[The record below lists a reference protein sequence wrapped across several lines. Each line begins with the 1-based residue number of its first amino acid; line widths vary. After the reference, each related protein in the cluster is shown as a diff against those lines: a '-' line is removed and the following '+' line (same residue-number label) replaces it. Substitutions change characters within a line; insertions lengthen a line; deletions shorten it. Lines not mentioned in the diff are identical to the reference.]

1 MGVNPKTPQKL
12 HQQRLKR
19 ALGVLYLVVLS
30 LFGPAAARAQSPVV
44 AVWLPLQS
52 GTLDTLGASGKALD
66 KATAM
71 AWEFA
76 AGFRLMADSL
86 HLEVVWIDEFS
97 KSVFRINGQTIPGY
111 PALAAELNRAGIRMV
126 VGPMQSSASEQ
137 LAQTWKGIVVNP
149 VSRST
154 SVEAK
159 ANLWAATPRDQDEA
173 YGMGYGLVDLCTNYQ
188 ILPYAESSPTA
199 GKPVWKEP
207 QFQAGFAARKNQA
220 SSEVSSVF
228 DLPKVPC
235 RVLPV
240 STTATLLKTVATHP
254 AGSRL
259 VLVGSAAESP
269 SLEPRTFVQK
279 DVVWSEIETWD
290 YANRDLQQWAGA
302 YSQYWNAEP
311 GRWSYHG
318 MAMAQWVSAQVQSG
332 DWNRPVPLE
341 TPFKA
346 FRWYQPEATSGFA
359 NYGVRWARP

>member
-19 ALGVLYLVVLS
+19 ALDVLYLVVLS
-30 LFGPAAARAQSPVV
+30 LFGPASVQAQAPVV

-52 GTLDTLGASGKALD
+52 GTLDTLGASGKPLD
-66 KATAM
+66 KGTAM

-86 HLEVVWIDEFS
+86 DLEVVWIDEFS
-97 KSVFRINGQTIPGY
+97 KSVFRINGQTVPGY

-137 LAQTWKGIVVNP
+137 LAQTWKGIVLNP

-154 SVEAK
+154 SVESK
-159 ANLWAATPRDQDEA
+159 ANLWSATPRDQDEA

-188 ILPYAESSPTA
+188 ILAYTESSPTA
-199 GKPVWKEP
+199 GKPVLKEP

-220 SSEVSSVF
+220 SPEVSQAF

-235 RVLPV
+235 RVLPAG
-240 STTATLLKTVATHP
+240 TTATLLKTVAAHP

-279 DVVWSEIETWD
+279 DAVWSEIETWD
-290 YANRDLQQWAGA
+290 YANSDLQQWAGA

-332 DWNRPVPLE
+332 DWSRPVPLE

-346 FRWYQPEATSGFA
+346 FRWYQPEPTSGFA

>member
-1 MGVNPKTPQKL
+1 MGVSPNHSQAFHL
-12 HQQRLKR
+12 QRLKR
-19 ALGVLYLVVLS
+19 ALCVLYLVF
-30 LFGPAAARAQSPVV
+30 LFLFVPTAVQAQSPVV

-52 GTLDTLGASGKALD
+52 GTLDTLGASGKTLD
-66 KATAM
+66 KGTAM

-86 HLEVVWIDEFS
+86 NLEVVWIDEFS
-97 KSVFRINGQTIPGY
+97 KSVFRINGQTVPGY
-111 PALAAELNRAGIRMV
+111 PALGAELNRAGIRMV

-154 SVEAK
+154 SVEGN

-173 YGMGYGLVDLCTNYQ
+173 YGMGFCLTELCTTYQ
-188 ILPYAESSPTA
+188 ILPYTESSPTA
-199 GKPVWKEP
+199 GKPIMKES
-207 QFQAGFAARKNQA
+207 QFQAGFATRKNQA
-220 SSEVSSVF
+220 SSEVSPAFAV
-228 DLPKVPC
+228 PKVPC
-235 RVLPV
+235 RVLPAG
-240 STTATLLKTVATHP
+240 STATLLKTVAAHP
-254 AGSRL
+254 TGSRL

-290 YANRDLQQWAGA
+290 YANPGLQQWAGA
-302 YSQYWNAEP
+302 YTQHWNAEP

-318 MAMAQWVSAQVQSG
+318 MAVAQWVNAQIQSG
-332 DWNRPVPLE
+332 DWSRPVPLE
-341 TPFKA
+341 TPFKV
-346 FRWYQPEATSGFA
+346 FRWYQPEPTSGYA

>member
-1 MGVNPKTPQKL
+1 MPNNSQEFHL
-12 HQQRLKR
+12 QRLRR
-19 ALGVLYLVVLS
+19 ALGVLYLFVLS
-30 LFGPAAARAQSPVV
+30 LFVPTAAQAQSPVV

-52 GTLDTLGASGKALD
+52 GTLDTLGASGKTLD
-66 KATAM
+66 KGTAM

-86 HLEVVWIDEFS
+86 NLEVVWIDEFS
-97 KSVFRINGQTIPGY
+97 KSVFRINSQTVPGY
-111 PALAAELNRAGIRMV
+111 PALAAALNRAGIRMV
-126 VGPMQSSASEQ
+126 VGPMQSSSSEQ
-137 LAQTWKGIVVNP
+137 LAQSWKGIVVNP

-154 SVEAK
+154 SVEAY

-173 YGMGYGLVDLCTNYQ
+173 YGMGFGLTELCSTYL
-188 ILPYAESSPTA
+188 ILPFAESSPTA
-199 GKPVWKEP
+199 GKLAMKES

-220 SSEVSSVF
+220 GLEVSPAF
-228 DLPKVPC
+228 TLPKVPC
-235 RVLPV
+235 RVLPTS
-240 STTATLLKTVATHP
+240 STASLLKTIAAHP

-259 VLVGSAAESP
+259 VLIGSAAESP

-290 YANRDLQQWAGA
+290 YANPGLQQWAGA
-302 YSQYWNAEP
+302 YAQYWNAEP

-318 MAMAQWVSAQVQSG
+318 MAMAQWVAAQVQSG
-332 DWNRPVPLE
+332 DWSLPVPLE

-346 FRWYQPEATSGFA
+346 FRWYQPEPTSGFA